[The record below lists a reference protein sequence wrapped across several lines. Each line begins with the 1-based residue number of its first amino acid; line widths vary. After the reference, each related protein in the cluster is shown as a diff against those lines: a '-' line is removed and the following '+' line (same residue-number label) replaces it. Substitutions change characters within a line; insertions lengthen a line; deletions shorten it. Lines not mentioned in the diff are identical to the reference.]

1 MPESGPWGLSEAGP
15 AARSLTPNGCLS
27 VTVLALQRG
36 GQCQGLGGDPVPARA
51 SGLPS
56 RRLRRQAL
64 EAPPFTL
71 TPLPRALGEES
82 THCCTAEIVK
92 LNFPDVQAPGARAC
106 CLERKWGL
114 GKAAPYFLPA
124 HPAFPVPPRTA
135 GAVNHSRP
143 ASQPMALSPSPQ
155 VACQPPAFGP
165 QGHASSEWAAPGA
178 EAGARGGMAGA

>member
-1 MPESGPWGLSEAGP
+1 MGALRGRPSGTASNSEWLSFCHGPCSAEGRAVSGPGWSP
-15 AARSLTPNGCLS
+15 S
-27 VTVLALQRG
+27 
-36 GQCQGLGGDPVPARA
+36 A
-51 SGLPS
+51 SPFLWAPPLC
-56 RRLRRQAL
+56 RLRWWAL

-71 TPLPRALGEES
+71 TPLPCALGEES

-155 VACQPPAFGP
+155 VSCQPPAFRP
-165 QGHASSEWAAPGA
+165 HNHTSSEWAAPGA
-178 EAGARGGMAGA
+178 GARGVTAGA